1 MDQRRGCGYAV
12 EQICRALS
20 EQGLKVSA
28 RTYRGWKQRQPAS
41 RAITDAQILNT
52 LHDLQQPDLKT
63 RRPKPEVLYG
73 RRKMHIWLQRNGFA
87 DVSKH
92 TVDRLMRQAG
102 MNGLVRGRR
111 TATTIRSKDGHRAQ
125 DLLNRNFRTDA
136 PDKVWVTDFTY
147 VPTRAGFTYV
157 SFVIDLFSR
166 RIMSWATSTR
176 HDTEFVEEA
185 LRLALWQ
192 RRNASGSRGRS
203 GVGIV
208 HHSDAGGE
216 YTSQRYT
223 QTLAVEGL
231 IPSIGTIGDAYDNAA
246 AETVM
251 GLFKNEAVARDS
263 PFRTGAL
270 ATESDVVDLVVEWVH
285 WYNTQRLHSTLG
297 YLTPVEFEELYY
309 DEINGS
315 SFDVAASKLAA

>member
-1 MDQRRGCGYAV
+1 MK
-12 EQICRALS
+12 I
-20 EQGLKVSA
+20 SA

-41 RAITDAQILNT
+41 RAITDAKILNA
-52 LHDLQQPDLKT
+52 LHDLQQPDPKT
-63 RRPKPEVLYG
+63 GRPKPEVLYG
-73 RRKMHIWLQRNGFA
+73 RRKMRAWLQRYGFE

-102 MNGLVRGRR
+102 MNGLVRGRK
-111 TATTIRSKDGHRAQ
+111 TTTTIRAKDGRRAK
-125 DLLNRNFRTDA
+125 DLLNRNFHTDA

-147 VPTRAGFTYV
+147 VPIRTGFTYV

-166 RIMSWATSTR
+166 RILSWATSTR

-192 RRNASGSRGRS
+192 RRNGCGSR
-203 GVGIV
+203 VGPKGETV
-208 HHSDAGGE
+208 HHSDAGSE

-223 QTLAVEGL
+223 QTLTVEGL

-251 GLFKNEAVARDS
+251 GLFKNEAVAADS
-263 PFRTGAL
+263 PFRTGSL
-270 ATESDVVDLVVEWVH
+270 ATEADVVDLVVEWVH

-297 YLTPVEFEELYY
+297 YRTPVEFEELYY

-315 SFDVAASKLAA
+315 LPDGAASKLAA